1 MPDIGTADVK
11 PSGLR
16 PSGFTSQQCQYLAYS
31 PCCHAITNTGSW
43 VIPCQIN
50 TKKSSP
56 LLILTKLGEPVSSIR
71 KPLHT
76 KFQLLKCYSFSTA
89 TNLILASGAHFRPR
103 AMTEIPIS
111 SDVINVESCNKDFL
125 EALERLF
132 HLAYNNLMFDLI
144 KVQRLRNLTFDLG
157 SGKTEVLIFFKLFL
171 QRP

>member
-1 MPDIGTADVK
+1 MLGL
-11 PSGLR
+11 GLR
-16 PSGFTSQQCQYLAYS
+16 PRLPYTLSLF
-31 PCCHAITNTGSW
+31 W
-43 VIPCQIN
+43 VIPCQVN
-50 TKKSSP
+50 TKKSSSLP
-56 LLILTKLGEPVSSIR
+56 ILTKLGEHVSSIK

-89 TNLILASGAHFRPR
+89 TNLILASGAHFGPR

-125 EALERLF
+125 EALARLF
-132 HLAYNNLMFDLI
+132 HLAYNNMMFDLI